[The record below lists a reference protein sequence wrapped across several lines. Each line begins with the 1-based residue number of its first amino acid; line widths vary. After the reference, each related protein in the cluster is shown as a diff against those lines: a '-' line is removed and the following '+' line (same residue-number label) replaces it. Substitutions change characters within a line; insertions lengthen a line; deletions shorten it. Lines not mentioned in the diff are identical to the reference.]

1 MEALQK
7 DLMILDLYLT
17 TCQKKGFLADALW
30 LAFNY
35 KEKNPKWDILKCF
48 ETAIWDWLLF
58 SEDNK
63 KPLNPE
69 EFVKKVNKL
78 KKQKKRRICKG

>member
-1 MEALQK
+1 MV
-7 DLMILDLYLT
+7 IDLYLT
-17 TCQKKGFLADALW
+17 TCLKKNFLPEAIW

-35 KEKNPKWDILKCF
+35 KEKNPKWDSLKCL

-69 EFVKKVNKL
+69 EFIKKINKL
-78 KKQKKRRICKG
+78 KANAKKKRRK

>member
-1 MEALQK
+1 MEDLQK
-7 DLMILDLYLT
+7 DLMVLDLYIE
-17 TCQKKGFLADALW
+17 TCRRKGFSAEAVW

-35 KEKNPKWDILKCF
+35 KEKNPTWSALKCF

-69 EFVKKVNKL
+69 EFIKKINKL
-78 KKQKKRRICKG
+78 KKSNKKKS